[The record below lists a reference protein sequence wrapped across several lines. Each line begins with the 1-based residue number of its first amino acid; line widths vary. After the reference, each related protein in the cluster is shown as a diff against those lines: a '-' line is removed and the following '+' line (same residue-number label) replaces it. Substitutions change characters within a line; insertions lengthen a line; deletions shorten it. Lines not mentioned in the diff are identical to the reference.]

1 MFRRSKT
8 GSAITVMPV
17 GTATRIEIAGDFDVR
32 PHVAALLRGVGC
44 QLSPVASIDD
54 SAILLVWRGESWLTV
69 SAPTPDQAFN
79 ALLAAAERCVGRP
92 FGKLTPEE
100 RRQVVMFMR
109 ANGAFALRNAA
120 DRLSGALGISKGTVY
135 KIIRSRQ
142 EHEDHREID
151 PSDAD
156 HALVSTMQAPR

>member
-1 MFRRSKT
+1 
-8 GSAITVMPV
+8 MPV

-32 PHVAALLRGVGC
+32 PQVVAFLRGLGC
-44 QLSPVASIDD
+44 QLSPVASVDD

-69 SAPTPDQAFN
+69 RAPTPDQTFT

-92 FGKLTPEE
+92 LGKLTPEE
-100 RRQVVMFMR
+100 RRQVVMFMF
-109 ANGAFALRNAA
+109 ANGAFALRNAT

-135 KIIRSRQ
+135 KIIRSRP

-151 PSDAD
+151 PAAAG
-156 HALVSTMQAPR
+156 HALVSTTQAPC